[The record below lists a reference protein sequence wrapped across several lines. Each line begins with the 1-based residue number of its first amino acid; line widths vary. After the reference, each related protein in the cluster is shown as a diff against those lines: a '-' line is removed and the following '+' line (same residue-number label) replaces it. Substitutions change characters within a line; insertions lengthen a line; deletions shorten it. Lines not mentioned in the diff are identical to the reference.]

1 MHYAAKWPEK
11 NWTLAFQGNVH
22 EIGEGDYQL
31 IRTAIETAALAGVGT
46 GD

>member
-1 MHYAAKWPEK
+1 MQYAAKWPEK

-22 EIGEGDYQL
+22 EIGAEDYQL
-31 IRTAIETAALAGVGT
+31 IRKAIEAAALAGVGT